1 LKLIVGLGNPGKR
14 YFYTR
19 HNAGFM
25 VIDKLAMF
33 FKIKSFKTDTNYQAA
48 PVKYKEQQVILMKPL
63 TFMNLSGIAL
73 KEFTDQFSI
82 SFGDILVIYDDV
94 NLDFGTI
101 RIRPS
106 GSDGGQ
112 KGMHSIIYE
121 LQDENIPRLRIGI
134 RNPAELEKFSIGG
147 KHDLTDYVLSEFTPG
162 EMKNLSSILEAA
174 RDSVLSFIEND
185 DIKVTMNTFN
195 RNFISEDNSQEDNPE
210 SNKFNT

>member
-1 LKLIVGLGNPGKR
+1 MKLIAGLGNPGRR

-25 VIDKLAMF
+25 AIDKLAEF
-33 FKIKSFKTDTNYQAA
+33 FKIKSFKTETNYQAA
-48 PVKYKEQQVILMKPL
+48 AVKHKENILVLMKPL

-73 KEFTDQFSI
+73 SEITSRLRIPFEN
-82 SFGDILVIYDDV
+82 ILVIYDDV
-94 NLDFGTI
+94 NLDLGTL

-134 RNPAELEKFSIGG
+134 RNAEELEKFFPGG
-147 KHDLTDYVLSEFTPG
+147 RHNLAEYVLSDFTPG
-162 EMKNLSSILEAA
+162 EIKKVDIVLNAA
-174 RDSVLSFIEND
+174 KDTVLSFADNG
-185 DIKVTMNTFN
+185 IKETMNMFN
-195 RNFISEDNSQEDNPE
+195 KNFLDSEKSA
-210 SNKFNT
+210 